1 MNGRGEIQFHR
12 EAGVV
17 GLSAAYLLTELVK
30 NTALIVKLF
39 SIGDPSL
46 SRNGICHFLLSMPS

>member
-12 EAGVV
+12 VESSVCSLSVDRV
-17 GLSAAYLLTELVK
+17 GKK

>member
-17 GLSAAYLLTELVK
+17 VLSAAYLLTELVK
-30 NTALIVKLF
+30 KY
-39 SIGDPSL
+39 SSDS
-46 SRNGICHFLLSMPS
+46 

>member
-12 EAGVV
+12 ETGVV

-30 NTALIVKLF
+30 KY
-39 SIGDPSL
+39 SSDS
-46 SRNGICHFLLSMPS
+46 